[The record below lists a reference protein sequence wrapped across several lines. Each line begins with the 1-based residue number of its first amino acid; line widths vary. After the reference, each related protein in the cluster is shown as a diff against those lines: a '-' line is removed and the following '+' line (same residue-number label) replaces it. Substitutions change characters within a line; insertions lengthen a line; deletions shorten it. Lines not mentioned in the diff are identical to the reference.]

1 MMNEEGFAAFLQNRE
16 TLQRFSER
24 YRADAALR
32 DRLAGGDYSDLDVEV
47 PPGVEIRVVLETA
60 DTYYCPMPP
69 DPNAQLEDQALDA
82 VAGGNTR
89 VSTVATAGTAGS
101 FPSCIG
107 SFGSAG
113 SLSSVEVDAAGNRV
127 S

>member
-1 MMNEEGFAAFLQNRE
+1 MMNEEIFAAFLQNQE
-16 TLQRFSER
+16 TLKRFGER

-32 DRLAGGDYSDLDVEV
+32 DRIAGGDYSDLDIEI
-47 PPGVEIRVVLETA
+47 PPGVEVRVALETP
-60 DTYYCPMPP
+60 DTRYCPMPP
-69 DPNAQLEDQALDA
+69 DPNLQLEDQALDA

-89 VSTVATAGTAGS
+89 VSTVASAGTLGS
-101 FPSCIG
+101 IPSCLG

-113 SLSSVEVDAAGNRV
+113 SISSVEVDASGNRV

>member
-1 MMNEEGFAAFLQNRE
+1 MMNEESFSAFLQNRE

-47 PPGVEIRVVLETA
+47 PPGVEIRVVLETP
-60 DTYYCPMPP
+60 DTYYCPMPQ
-69 DPNAQLEDQALDA
+69 DPNQQLGDEALDGI
-82 VAGGNTR
+82 AGGNTH
-89 VSTVATAGTAGS
+89 VSTVATAGTVGS
-101 FPSCIG
+101 IPSCIG

-113 SLSSVEVDAAGNRV
+113 SLSSVEVDASGNRV